1 MVKVFHHEETKGDT
15 VGSQRKM
22 TRKQKDIVIGMI
34 LGDAYLQKTGKQNA
48 RLRLEQGISQRD
60 YLEWKVRELKNY
72 FQSKIKTLERNNP
85 IWRRTYQYV
94 RIQSTASPDFGKL
107 RSIFYNN
114 SQKIIPKTI
123 AIIFKNPLSLA
134 VWFMD
139 DGHYYQRDRMAYLYI
154 PNFDKESIKL
164 LLEMLKVNFN
174 LLPIAKQ
181 KKRGN
186 VLVFS
191 VNETKKLMNLIQKYI
206 IPSMRYKLP
215 LDPVSTDR
223 KSDFRISSE
232 MVL

>member
-1 MVKVFHHEETKGDT
+1 MVKVFHREGTKGNT

-22 TRKQKDIVIGMI
+22 TQKQKHIVIGMI

-60 YLEWKVRELKNY
+60 YLEWKVGKLKNY
-72 FQSKIKTLERNNP
+72 FQSKIQTLERNNP
-85 IWRRTYQYV
+85 VWKRTYQYV

-107 RSIFYNN
+107 RDLFYNN

-123 AIIFKNPLSLA
+123 TIIFKNPLSLA

-139 DGHYYQRDRMAYLYI
+139 DGYYYQRDKMAYLYI
-154 PNFDKESIKL
+154 PNFDKESVKL
-164 LLEMLKVNFN
+164 LLEMLEVNFN
-174 LLPIAKQ
+174 LLPILKR
-181 KKRGN
+181 KKKGS

-191 VNETKKLMNLIQKYI
+191 VNETKKLMNLIRKYI
-206 IPSMRYKLP
+206 IPSMRYKLS

-223 KSDFRISSE
+223 KSDFSDK
-232 MVL
+232 

>member
-1 MVKVFHHEETKGDT
+1 MT
-15 VGSQRKM
+15 QR
-22 TRKQKDIVIGMI
+22 QKDIVVGMI

-48 RLRLEQGISQRD
+48 RLRLEQGFSQKN
-60 YLEWKVRELKNY
+60 YLEWKIAQLKNY
-72 FQSKIKTLERNNP
+72 FQSKIKVLERDNP
-85 IWRRTYQYV
+85 VWKKTYQYV

-123 AIIFKNPLSLA
+123 AMIFKKPLSLA

-139 DGHYYQRDRMAYLYI
+139 DGYYYQRDKMAYLYI
-154 PNFDKESIKL
+154 PNFNKENIKY
-164 LLEMLKVNFN
+164 LLEALKYNFN
-174 LLPIAKQ
+174 LLPMLKK
-181 KKRGN
+181 KKRGS

-191 VNETKKLMNLIQKYI
+191 VKETQKLMGLIQKYI

-223 KSDFRISSE
+223 KSDFSDK
-232 MVL
+232 